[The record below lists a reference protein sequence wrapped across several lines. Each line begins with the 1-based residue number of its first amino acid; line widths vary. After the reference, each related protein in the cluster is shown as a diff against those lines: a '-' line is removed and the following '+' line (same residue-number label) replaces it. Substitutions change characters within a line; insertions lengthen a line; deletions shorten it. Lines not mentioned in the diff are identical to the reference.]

1 MTKNDFLDKLRHA
14 LSGKVSPSLVQ
25 ENMTY
30 YSEYIDSQISMG
42 RSEQEVMDI
51 LGDPRLIARTI
62 VQTNG
67 TETNDAQTADESSY
81 RENVSH
87 DDSSYGSAE
96 YDHLYN
102 QDGYSGRG
110 YYEHYQG
117 RANELKIRTIPGWL
131 WTIIVVV
138 IVICLIS
145 FVFSV
150 VSFLLPFVLPVLI
163 VMFLVKLFRD
173 WLN

>member
-1 MTKNDFLDKLRHA
+1 MTKNDFLDKLRLA
-14 LSGKVSPSLVQ
+14 LSGKVSASLVQ

-42 RSEQEVMDI
+42 RSEQEVMDM
-51 LGDPRLIARTI
+51 LGDPRMIARTI

-67 TETNDAQTADESSY
+67 KENVEESSY
-81 RENVSH
+81 RENTSH
-87 DDSSYGSAE
+87 DDTSYDGAE
-96 YDHLYN
+96 YDNPYSRG
-102 QDGYSGRG
+102 GYSDRG
-110 YYEHYQG
+110 YYDNYQSRG
-117 RANELKIRTIPGWL
+117 NELKVRTIPGWL

-150 VSFLLPFVLPVLI
+150 VSFLLPIVLPVLI
-163 VMFLVKLFRD
+163 VLFFVKLFRD